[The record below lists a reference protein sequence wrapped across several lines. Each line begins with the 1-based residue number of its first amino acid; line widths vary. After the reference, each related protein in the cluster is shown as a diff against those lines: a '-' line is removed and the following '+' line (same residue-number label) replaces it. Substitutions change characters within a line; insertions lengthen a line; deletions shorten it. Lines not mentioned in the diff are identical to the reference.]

1 MRTITIKRE
10 RALANFATPYYFML
24 DADMEKIPEKG
35 ERDEFLESIEQYQ
48 PLFLPNGGTGKLE
61 TDEKAHKLY
70 GLFWTEKGIRKAEA
84 YLVEEGNED
93 LKLTFVTDFDG
104 NRRVSYIW
112 KKEEC

>member
-24 DADMEKIPEKG
+24 DADLEKIPEKG
-35 ERDEFLESIEQYQ
+35 ERDSFLESIEPYQ
-48 PLFLPNGGTGKLE
+48 PIFLPNGGAGKIEL
-61 TDEKAHKLY
+61 DEKAHKLY
-70 GLFWTEKGIRKAEA
+70 GLFWTEKGVRKAEA
-84 YLVEEGNED
+84 YPIEAGSED

-112 KKEEC
+112 KKEEW